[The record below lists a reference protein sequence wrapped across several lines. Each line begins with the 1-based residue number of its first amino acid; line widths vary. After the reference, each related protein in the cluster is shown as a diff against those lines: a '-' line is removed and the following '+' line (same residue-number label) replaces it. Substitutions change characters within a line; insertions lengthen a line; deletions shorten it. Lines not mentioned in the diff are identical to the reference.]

1 MTQIDPTRL
10 KFAEAILKPTQ
21 KKTYS
26 DLWNMKVFLDNDK
39 SILNMRD
46 FLRLSINL
54 KVRRLIGYILNSF
67 QNKTMV
73 TEKMYAGHRLSQTE
87 RQGLQ
92 NSDRHLKK
100 PLSRMAF
107 LHIRRYF
114 VHKINL
120 DRSDLLLR

>member
-10 KFAEAILKPTQ
+10 KFILKPTQ

-46 FLRLSINL
+46 FLQLSINL

-67 QNKTMV
+67 QNKTIL
-73 TEKMYAGHRLSQTE
+73 TEKMYAGHRLSQTG
-87 RQGLQ
+87 RQGLK
-92 NSDRHLKK
+92 NSDQHLKK
-100 PLSRMAF
+100 PFITSGFFAYSSVF
-107 LHIRRYF
+107 CSQN
-114 VHKINL
+114 K
-120 DRSDLLLR
+120 SGQK